1 MNRIPAEERVL
12 QETQAACL
20 VLFIHHV
27 HCSHSTL
34 FSGYLQTIIVLWDL
48 GYQRLVRRHC
58 TTCYLLFH
66 WLLRAER
73 QMIEPESKLMTE
85 P

>member
-1 MNRIPAEERVL
+1 MNYIPVEEYL
-12 QETQAACL
+12 LHETQTACL

-27 HCSHSTL
+27 HCSHSAL
-34 FSGYLQTIIVLWDL
+34 FSDYLLNTTVLWDL
-48 GYQRLVRRHC
+48 GYQQLVKRYC
-58 TTCYLLFH
+58 TTCYLLFQ

-73 QMIEPESKLMTE
+73 QMIEPELKLMTE